1 MINRSFSA
9 TPIIILTALTQKP
22 LADIAGISDGRYFFI
37 KLITTGEKIMQLLV
51 MITNQTEKVP
61 GVLSG
66 FMEAGIRGAS
76 VIDCEGML
84 AALDRASIEP
94 PSIFGSLRKFI
105 NPENELNKMLV
116 VLLPADVV
124 PKAKDVIH
132 SVIGQFNKPNTGVM
146 FTLPV
151 LDVEGIG
158 GK

>member
-1 MINRSFSA
+1 
-9 TPIIILTALTQKP
+9 
-22 LADIAGISDGRYFFI
+22 
-37 KLITTGEKIMQLLV
+37 MQLLV
-51 MITNQTEKVP
+51 MSTNQTEKVP
-61 GVLSG
+61 SVLSG

-105 NPENELNKMLV
+105 NPENEANKMLV

-124 PKAKDVIH
+124 PKAKEVIH
-132 SVIGQFNKPNTGVM
+132 RVIGQFDKPNTGVM
-146 FTLPV
+146 FVLPV